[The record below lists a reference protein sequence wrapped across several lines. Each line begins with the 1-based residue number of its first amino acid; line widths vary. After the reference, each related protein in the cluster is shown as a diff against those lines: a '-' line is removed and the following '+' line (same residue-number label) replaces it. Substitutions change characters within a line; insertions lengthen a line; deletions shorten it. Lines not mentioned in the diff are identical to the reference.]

1 MEFETVNKL
10 LRIRRFWLLVV
21 FLSVIGGGIFFAVSP
36 HPAIWPLRNVLIYRL
51 ENWWYAQVG
60 PPEAAGVGG
69 MRGCVYSNTGEAV
82 PAATVLVAERNGT
95 THSATTGT
103 AGCYEISGI
112 PAGDYVP
119 MVGAPYLSSMPVRR
133 LGLPLHIDAGEQREL
148 DVMLPP
154 VALRPVEPGT
164 NLRLSEPVTRS
175 WELPQPNTAL
185 RREVRFESGGQSN
198 QLTLFYT
205 PTSTAGQ
212 PISAT
217 ERLPTLLAIYPGP
230 ADTWEGVSI
239 PLAAAGY
246 AVVAVGPAYS
256 LDLESDIDE
265 LQRLVSFV
273 RAGKLLPADGRRIV
287 VLGGS
292 YSGLHAQRLLLRDT
306 GFAGGVLLGPP
317 TDLFDL
323 RRRFEA
329 GTFFPPYGLDE
340 ALVALGTPDTSPERY
355 WRYSSRYHLRPDLPP
370 LLLMHSRTDEIVPF
384 QQSEILAAELDRLGV
399 EYDAYFFDGLPHYLL
414 ADEYSAKLD
423 ELYTLTL
430 EFLERTTAE

>member
-1 MEFETVNKL
+1 VSKL
-10 LRIRRFWLLVV
+10 LRIRRFWLLLVC
-21 FLSVIGGGIFFAVSP
+21 LGVIGGGIFFATSG
-36 HPAIWPLRNVLIYRL
+36 HSAIWPLRNVLFYRL
-51 ENWWYAQVG
+51 ENWWHAQVG

-69 MRGCVYSNTGEAV
+69 LRGCVYTNTGEAV
-82 PAATVLVAERNGT
+82 PAATVLLAERDGT
-95 THSATTGT
+95 THSDTTDT
-103 AGCYEISGI
+103 TGCYEIGGI

-119 MVGAPYLSSMPVRR
+119 MVGATHLSSTPLRR
-133 LGLPLHIDAGEQREL
+133 AGLPLRIAAGEPREL
-148 DVMLPP
+148 EVMLPP
-154 VALRPVEPGT
+154 VTLPNVAPGT

-175 WELPQPNTAL
+175 WDLPQPNTAL
-185 RREVRFESGGQSN
+185 RREVRFESAGEPN
-198 QLTLFYT
+198 QLTLLYT

-246 AVVAVGPAYS
+246 AVLAVGPAYS
-256 LDLESDIDE
+256 LDLEADIDE
-265 LQRLVSFV
+265 LQRLVNFV
-273 RAGKLLPADGRRIV
+273 RAGKLAPADGQRIV

-292 YSGLHAQRLLLRDT
+292 YSGLHAQRLLVRDT

-323 RRRFEA
+323 RRRFEE
-329 GTFFPPYGLDE
+329 GSFFPPYGLDE

-370 LLLMHSRTDEIVPF
+370 LLLMHSRNDEIVPF
-384 QQSEILAAELDRLGV
+384 QQSEILARELDRLGV
-399 EYDAYFFDGLPHYLL
+399 EYEAYFFDGLPHYLL
-414 ADEYSAKLD
+414 ADDYSKKLD
-423 ELYTLTL
+423 ELYTLTRD
-430 EFLERTTAE
+430 FLERTTSNTAD